1 MATHKAAGSSKN
13 NRESHSKRLGQ
24 KLSDGQYTKAGQ
36 IIFRQRGTKIH
47 PGDNVGRGTDDTLFA
62 KMSGYVKYSRL
73 GKDRKQVSVYVK
85 YKTKRN
91 RKFASVYSE
100 KTITK
105 SNKQK

>member
-24 KLSDGQYTKAGQ
+24 KLSDGQYTNAGQ

-47 PGDNVGRGTDDTLFA
+47 PGNNVGIGGDDTLFA
-62 KMSGYVKYSRL
+62 LISGYVKYE
-73 GKDRKQVSVYVK
+73 
-85 YKTKRN
+85 TKRN
-91 RKFASVYSE
+91 REFASGYSE